1 MRSFRKMLQLARG
14 AFPLGL
20 VFLMAT
26 GTSTLGQNA
35 PVAPAAPPAPDLF
48 SQDRSNLLGDMAGL
62 RPALA
67 KLGITLTITETDEV
81 LGNATGG
88 VRRGAEYDGLTTMDL
103 SLDTAKAF
111 GWDGGTFNISAL
123 QIHGRDL
130 SDNNLQVLQTA
141 SSIEADDATRLWELW
156 YQQTFWGG
164 TADVKIGQQS
174 LDQEFLI
181 SQFSSLFINSMMGWP
196 ALPSID
202 MYAGGPAY
210 PLSSLGV
217 RLRGHPS
224 DTITVLGGVFDD
236 NPPGG
241 PFNNDSQVRGAEAA
255 GARFNLGTGALFIV
269 ELQYAANQPPADAKA
284 PTPTGLPGIYKIGA
298 WLDTGSFP
306 DQLLDNE
313 GVSLASPLSTG
324 IPQMHRPNFSL
335 YAVIDQM
342 VWRPDPKGPE
352 SLGAFLRVMG
362 APPNMNLV
370 TLSADFGL
378 NLKAPLPGR
387 DSDSFGIGYG
397 VVKISNHASELDRD
411 TAFLTDDPAFPI
423 RSAEQ
428 FVEVTYQIQAAGW
441 WQIQPDFQYFINP
454 GGGIPNPNA
463 PGQRIKNEAVLGL
476 RSVITF

>member
-1 MRSFRKMLQLARG
+1 MLASRTSPIALYALPIGMLLLAATMSQSF
-14 AFPLGL
+14 
-20 VFLMAT
+20 
-26 GTSTLGQNA
+26 GQNA
-35 PVAPAAPPAPDLF
+35 APAPPPAPDLF

-67 KLGITLTITETDEV
+67 NHGITITITETDEV
-81 LGNATGG
+81 LGNVTGG
-88 VRRGAEYDGLTTMDL
+88 VRTGAEYDGLTTMDL

-130 SDNNLQVLQTA
+130 STDNLQVLQTV

-156 YQQTFWGG
+156 YQQTFFGG
-164 TADVKIGQQS
+164 AADAKIGQQS
-174 LDQEFLI
+174 LDQEFLT
-181 SQFSSLFINSMMGWP
+181 SQYSSLFINAVMGWP
-196 ALPSID
+196 ALPTVN

-255 GARFNLGTGALFIV
+255 GARFNLGTGALFII

-284 PTPTGLPGIYKIGA
+284 PPPTGLPGTYKIGA

-306 DQLLDNE
+306 DQLFDNE
-313 GVSLASPLSTG
+313 GVSLASPVSTG

-342 VWRPDPKGPE
+342 VWRPDPKGAQ

-362 APPNMNLV
+362 APPDMNLV
-370 TLSADFGL
+370 SFSADFGL

-387 DSDSFGIGYG
+387 DADSFGVGYG
-397 VVKISNHASELDRD
+397 LVKISNRASNLDRD
-411 TAFLTDDPAFPI
+411 IAFFTDDPAFPI
-423 RSAEQ
+423 RTAEQ

-441 WQIQPDFQYFINP
+441 WQIQPDFQYILNP

-463 PGQRIKNEAVLGL
+463 PGQRIKDEAVLGL
-476 RSVITF
+476 RSTIAF

>member
-1 MRSFRKMLQLARG
+1 MITPVKASRVAFR
-14 AFPLGL
+14 AFPMAALL
-20 VFLMAT
+20 VAVTM
-26 GTSTLGQNA
+26 SQSLGQNA
-35 PVAPAAPPAPDLF
+35 APAPQPAPDLF
-48 SQDRSNLLGDMAGL
+48 SQDRSNLLGDMGGL

-67 KLGITLTITETDEV
+67 NLGMTLTITETDEV

-88 VRRGAEYDGLTTMDL
+88 VRRGALYDGLTSMDL

-111 GWDGGTFNISAL
+111 GWEGGTFNISAL

-130 SDNNLQVLQTA
+130 STENLLVLQTA
-141 SSIEADDATRLWELW
+141 SSIEAEDATRLWELW

-174 LDQEFLI
+174 LDQEFLV
-181 SQFSSLFINSMMGWP
+181 SQYSTLFINSMMGWP

-241 PFNNDSQVRGAEAA
+241 PFNNDSQTRGAEAA

-269 ELQYAANQPPADAKA
+269 ELQYAANQPPSDAKA
-284 PTPTGLPGIYKIGA
+284 PAPTGLPGTYKIGA

-306 DQLLDNE
+306 DQLFDNE
-313 GVSLASPLSTG
+313 GVSLASPQSTG
-324 IPQMHRPNFSL
+324 IPEMHRPNFSL
-335 YAVIDQM
+335 YALIDQM
-342 VWRPDPKGPE
+342 VWRPDPKGPQ
-352 SLGAFLRVMG
+352 SLGAFVRVMG
-362 APPNMNLV
+362 APPDMNLV
-370 TLSADFGL
+370 SFSADLGL

-387 DSDSFGIGYG
+387 DADSFGVGYG
-397 VVKISNHASELDRD
+397 LVKISNRASNLDRD
-411 TAFLTDDPAFPI
+411 TAFFTDDPAYPI
-423 RSAEQ
+423 RTAEQ
-428 FVEVTYQIQAAGW
+428 FVEVTYQIQATGW
-441 WQIQPDFQYFINP
+441 WQIQPDFQYFLNP
-454 GGGIPNPNA
+454 SGGIPNPNV
-463 PGQRIKNEAVLGL
+463 PGQRIKNAAVFGL
-476 RSVITF
+476 RSTITF